1 MDDTPI
7 SEMPSE
13 GAEKKFQNRKTGH
26 YDSSTYYQTAF
37 IIAAMCGGFLLITT
51 LFSEKKVRG
60 NTH

>member
-1 MDDTPI
+1 MDDAPI
-7 SEMPSE
+7 SEKPRDGS
-13 GAEKKFQNRKTGH
+13 EKKFQNGKTGH

-37 IIAAMCGGFLLITT
+37 IIAAVCSGLLLITT